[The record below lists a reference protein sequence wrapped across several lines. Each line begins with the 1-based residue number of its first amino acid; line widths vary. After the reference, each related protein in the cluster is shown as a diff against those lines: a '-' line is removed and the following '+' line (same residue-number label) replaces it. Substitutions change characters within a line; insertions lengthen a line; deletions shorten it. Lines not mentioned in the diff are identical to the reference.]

1 MTCIRRSLLVAAMLL
16 AVGGCGRHSTPLEV
30 PLASLP
36 ESEELL
42 VAPPEALVAG
52 VRLTMRVDAARNI
65 MPGSHAVGLMVRA
78 TLVSSGTPI
87 PDGVALD
94 RVYVLHGERVWVS
107 ELDTADHPPTSQL
120 EATARNGPMWG
131 TESLVDVAVRLRV
144 PEGSDVYL
152 ASRGV
157 QIRLLQ

>member
-1 MTCIRRSLLVAAMLL
+1 
-16 AVGGCGRHSTPLEV
+16 
-30 PLASLP
+30 
-36 ESEELL
+36 
-42 VAPPEALVAG
+42 
-52 VRLTMRVDAARNI
+52 MRVDAARNI
-65 MPGSHAVGLMVRA
+65 MPGSPAVGLMVRA

-87 PDGVALD
+87 PGGVALD

-107 ELDTADHPPTSQL
+107 ELDTADHPPTSHRL